1 MKCYYSLH
9 CEGDPMSTHAEIE
22 EKIAELKSD
31 MDQFTF
37 LLNDLSEKVKHLLLE
52 LGQPISYQE
61 TDEDIFVETLTQK

>member
-1 MKCYYSLH
+1 
-9 CEGDPMSTHAEIE
+9 MSTHAEIE